1 MPVKRKHTAQLR
13 HEVASTRRISVSAPG
28 RQSVGESG
36 FFSLRASI
44 TLLICTVAGCSMLA
58 GALLPLFHPEKQ
70 MNVSHRTLTFAERVA
85 YQQAIEEVYWRH
97 RIWPKERPSA
107 KLPLKAVMSRAE
119 LEKKVIDYLRKS
131 QALEDYWQRP
141 VTAGQLQ
148 AEIDRMASHTKQ
160 PDVLR
165 ELFAALGDDPF
176 IVAECLARPV
186 LAERLITELN
196 NEDRVKLTKVAAIDS
211 IAKAIQVNRPY
222 HLPAISSPSAGCIDD
237 TWTPTSTTNAGFG
250 RYSFTAVW

>member
-85 YQQAIEEVYWRH
+85 YQRAIEEVYWRH
-97 RIWPKERPSA
+97 RSWSEENGAEKPSLD
-107 KLPLKAVMSRAE
+107 KVMSQAQID
-119 LEKKVIDYLRKS
+119 KKVENYLRDS
-131 QALEDYWQRP
+131 QGLENYWQKP
-141 VTAGQLQ
+141 ITPEQLQ
-148 AEIDRMASHTKQ
+148 AEMDR
-160 PDVLR
+160 
-165 ELFAALGDDPF
+165 
-176 IVAECLARPV
+176 IARN
-186 LAERLITELN
+186 T
-196 NEDRVKLTKVAAIDS
+196 
-211 IAKAIQVNRPY
+211 
-222 HLPAISSPSAGCIDD
+222 
-237 TWTPTSTTNAGFG
+237 
-250 RYSFTAVW
+250 